1 MSIGNRKIGYFV
13 YLELND
19 AAFLEEERG
28 ETSMSKHLREIVKK
42 YVESQKSLQNSKD
55 NGAVKLTNVIGSTA
69 ESC

>member
-28 ETSMSKHLREIVKK
+28 ETSMSKHLRTIVKN
-42 YVESQKSLQNSKD
+42 YVESQKSLQNSCDKQP
-55 NGAVKLTNVIGSTA
+55 VKLANVTGSTA
-69 ESC
+69 ESY

>member
-28 ETSMSKHLREIVKK
+28 ETSMSKHIRDIVKK
-42 YVESQKSLQNSKD
+42 HVESQKNLQNSSDKQQ
-55 NGAVKLTNVIGSTA
+55 VKLNNVIGSTA
-69 ESC
+69 ESY